1 MRRLIVLIDGLPE
14 DSRIQ
19 SAQIAGWTKETEL
32 LAQLIEE
39 VSILA
44 ADRRREEPTYIPRP
58 YNPADAAPPRPGAQ
72 PQPQSAPQLTGHRQM
87 LAAAL
92 QRGMVRS
99 G

>member
-1 MRRLIVLIDGLPE
+1 M
-14 DSRIQ
+14 Q
-19 SAQIAGWTKETEL
+19 SAQINGWTTETEL

-44 ADRRREEPTYIPRP
+44 ADRRRDKPTSIPRP
-58 YNPADAAPPRPGAQ
+58 FNPADAAPQRPGAQ
-72 PQPQSAPQLTGHRQM
+72 PQPAPKLTGHRQM
-87 LAAAL
+87 LAAAM

>member
-1 MRRLIVLIDGLPE
+1 MIVLIDGLPE
-14 DSRIQ
+14 ESRIQ
-19 SAQIAGWTKETEL
+19 SAQINGWTKETEL

-44 ADRRREEPTYIPRP
+44 ADRRREEPTSIPRP
-58 YNPADAAPPRPGAQ
+58 YNPAQAAAHEQPGAKPQQHTAAPQ
-72 PQPQSAPQLTGHRQM
+72 MTGHRQM
-87 LAAAL
+87 LAAAM